1 MIEKIKKI
9 YNDKSEYYID
19 ILNKIKDDDIDFVM
33 LNYIIPDDNPGD
45 MDILINGYDKLS
57 VQNIL
62 TIAIL
67 LSLSARTVQF
77 KSNNN

>member
-9 YNDKSEYYID
+9 YKDKSEYYID

-62 TIAIL
+62 L
-67 LSLSARTVQF
+67 KNGFNYYKFFYFFYFS
-77 KSNNN
+77 